1 MKGFSAHACL
11 IENYWNLVNV
21 TLNQLYKAI
30 MLTSHSDKSS
40 SFIKYVTLLITLVF
54 DRFILS
60 YIFTYSCTSVVLD
73 S

>member
-30 MLTSHSDKSS
+30 MLVIQTR
-40 SFIKYVTLLITLVF
+40 LVA
-54 DRFILS
+54 L
-60 YIFTYSCTSVVLD
+60 
-73 S
+73 